1 MLPADVTALKVT
13 VPGPQLAP
21 PVVAVITGVALITK
35 LVAAAA
41 TTVRTF
47 CIKK

>member
-35 LVAAAA
+35 LVAALQPLPLEHSA
-41 TTVRTF
+41 
-47 CIKK
+47 

>member
-21 PVVAVITGVALITK
+21 VVAVITGVALITK
-35 LVAAAA
+35 LVAAYSHY
-41 TTVRTF
+41 R
-47 CIKK
+47 